1 MRQFLVLLTT
11 AALASGAAEA
21 AFGVAPVL
29 PRTPG
34 AQLVQL
40 ENGRGRAAVTRQ
52 GSLLVNIGKGRLR
65 VIDLAGA
72 GRPRLSDA
80 CQRRAR
86 RVSART
92 VEIRGRN
99 VRCLIWSGVS
109 GSPWQAILTGRRI
122 SASGAVRGSLTLDG
136 AQTGTTGLYKIGDR
150 GWQGWP
156 RAARTYVLRR
166 T

>member
-1 MRQFLVLLTT
+1 MRRFLVLLTT
-11 AALASGAAEA
+11 AALASGTAEA
-21 AFGVAPVL
+21 AFGVVPVSL
-29 PRTPG
+29 RTAG

-40 ENGRGRAAVTRQ
+40 DGGRGRAAVTRQ

-72 GRPRLSDA
+72 GRPRLSDE
-80 CQRRAR
+80 CQRRTR
-86 RVSART
+86 RVSRRT

-99 VRCLIWSGVS
+99 IGCLIWSGAG

-136 AQTGTTGLYKIGDR
+136 AQTGTTGLYMIGDR
-150 GWQGWP
+150 GWQRWP